1 MNDRPLEKSDVAD
14 HRPVSVTALSSS
26 DDFWLKASQPSL
38 DGIWDNSEDDI
49 YGELLETLM
58 LESGEKHE
66 HI

>member
-1 MNDRPLEKSDVAD
+1 MSDDFDEAS
-14 HRPVSVTALSSS
+14 PSNE